1 MATLTQAPTL
11 PAAARTTP
19 VVLLLIGPPGCGKG
33 TQAERLKEALEIP
46 SISTGEMIRAEIAAG
61 TPLGKMAQGITITG
75 GLLGDDIINEMV
87 TARLAKPD
95 CANGFLLDGY
105 PRSLPQARHLAAVLE
120 KLGFPQPSVVHLD
133 VPLDSL
139 IERTCLR
146 RFCPQCGHNYN
157 LKSHPPTK
165 EGLCDHCETSL
176 LQRADDCEDTVRNRL
191 AAYTRTTAPLIDFYS
206 SQNYHKVEATGSVED
221 VYQQV
226 FQRISTVR

>member
-1 MATLTQAPTL
+1 MAILTQRSPTSSEK
-11 PAAARTTP
+11 RTSP

-33 TQAERLKEALEIP
+33 TQAERLKEALRIP

-61 TPLGKMAQGITITG
+61 TPLGKTAQGITITG

-87 TARLAKPD
+87 AARLGKPD

-105 PRSLPQARHLAAVLE
+105 PRSLPQARFLNAVLE
-120 KLGFPQPSVVHLD
+120 RLGFPQPTVVHLD
-133 VPLDSL
+133 VAFDSL

-157 LKSHPPTK
+157 IRTNPPNA
-165 EGLCDHCETSL
+165 EGVCNQCEVEL

-191 AAYTRTTAPLIDFYS
+191 NAYETNHRTVDRFL
-206 SQNYHKVEATGSVED
+206 
-221 VYQQV
+221 
-226 FQRISTVR
+226 FQRELPSDRRDRLS